1 MSNMAALFLRV
12 QRGSEYSPGLRLQM
26 CWRYLISTDSNEVH
40 TTIDSELSLVKY
52 QNKVSSFEFEVQ
64 SS

>member
-1 MSNMAALFLRV
+1 MAALFMLV
-12 QRGSEYSPGLRLQM
+12 LAT
-26 CWRYLISTDSNEVH
+26 ISTDSNEVH
-40 TTIDSELSLVKY
+40 TTIDAELSLVD